1 MVTDPISNLIIS
13 IKNAAHVG
21 KPTVRVPHSRMKKAI
36 ADILVR
42 EGFLASVEH
51 KGKKAR
57 TFIEAEVAF
66 DNGVARVHDVK
77 RLSKPSKRVYYAVR
91 DIKPIKNGYG
101 HIILSTPQG
110 IMTGVEARKAKVGG
124 EALFLIW

>member
-77 RLSKPSKRVYYAVR
+77 RL
-91 DIKPIKNGYG
+91 
-101 HIILSTPQG
+101 
-110 IMTGVEARKAKVGG
+110 
-124 EALFLIW
+124 